1 MTNSII
7 VEFLSPDGLVS
18 SVKQFASIKDFIKE
32 YPDFKYHQVREIYLH
47 LKNKN
52 VNKTM
57 KKLSSIQKLIKVYD
71 ENVYKPPAN
80 NNIGIKNIDNNIK
93 NMEHINSDDVKDVK
107 KISSID
113 TISSVDDVKDVKKI
127 SSVDD
132 LFEYISSVDEIFEY
146 LCLHGIQINLNK
158 SNNKLSFTKL

>member
-1 MTNSII
+1 
-7 VEFLSPDGLVS
+7 
-18 SVKQFASIKDFIKE
+18 
-32 YPDFKYHQVREIYLH
+32 

-71 ENVYKPPAN
+71 ENVYQPPAN
-80 NNIGIKNIDNNIK
+80 NNIGIDNNIK

-107 KISSID
+107 KISSVD
-113 TISSVDDVKDVKKI
+113 TISSVDD
-127 SSVDD
+127 
-132 LFEYISSVDEIFEY
+132 IFEY

-158 SNNKLSFTKL
+158 SNNKLSFTRVCES

>member
-7 VEFLSPDGLVS
+7 VEFLSSDGSVS

-80 NNIGIKNIDNNIK
+80 NNIGIDNNIKNIDNNIK

-107 KISSID
+107 TISSID
-113 TISSVDDVKDVKKI
+113 TISSVDG
-127 SSVDD
+127 

-146 LCLHGIQINLNK
+146 LRLHKIQINLNK

>member
-1 MTNSII
+1 MTNSFI
-7 VEFLSPDGLVS
+7 VELLAPDSSVL

-80 NNIGIKNIDNNIK
+80 NNIGIDNNIKNIDNNIK
-93 NMEHINSDDVKDVK
+93 NMEHINS
-107 KISSID
+107 
-113 TISSVDDVKDVKKI
+113 DDVKDVKKI

-146 LCLHGIQINLNK
+146 LCSHGIQINLNK

>member
-7 VEFLSPDGLVS
+7 VEFLSSDGSVS

-71 ENVYKPPAN
+71 ENVYQPLAN
-80 NNIGIKNIDNNIK
+80 NNIGIDNNIK
-93 NMEHINSDDVKDVK
+93 NMEHINS
-107 KISSID
+107 
-113 TISSVDDVKDVKKI
+113 DDVKDVKKI

-146 LCLHGIQINLNK
+146 LRLHKIQINLNK

>member
-7 VEFLSPDGLVS
+7 VEFLSSDGSVS

-80 NNIGIKNIDNNIK
+80 NNIGIDNNIKNIDNNIK
-93 NMEHINSDDVKDVK
+93 NMEHINS
-107 KISSID
+107 
-113 TISSVDDVKDVKKI
+113 DDVKDVKKI

-146 LCLHGIQINLNK
+146 LCSHGIQINLNK

>member
-71 ENVYKPPAN
+71 ENVYKPPSN
-80 NNIGIKNIDNNIK
+80 NNIGIDNNIK

-107 KISSID
+107 TISSI
-113 TISSVDDVKDVKKI
+113 
-127 SSVDD
+127 DD

-146 LCLHGIQINLNK
+146 LCSHGIQINLNK
-158 SNNKLSFTKL
+158 SNNKLLFTKL

>member
-7 VEFLSPDGLVS
+7 VEFLSSDGSVS

-80 NNIGIKNIDNNIK
+80 NNIGIDNNIK

-107 KISSID
+107 KISS
-113 TISSVDDVKDVKKI
+113 DDVKDVKTI
-127 SSVDD
+127 SSIDD

-146 LCLHGIQINLNK
+146 LCSHGIQINLNK

>member
-7 VEFLSPDGLVS
+7 VEFLSSDGSVS

-80 NNIGIKNIDNNIK
+80 NNIGIDNNIKNIDNNIK
-93 NMEHINSDDVKDVK
+93 NMEHINS
-107 KISSID
+107 
-113 TISSVDDVKDVKKI
+113 DDVKDVKKI

-146 LCLHGIQINLNK
+146 LRLHKIQINLNK
-158 SNNKLSFTKL
+158 SNNKLSFTKVKD

>member
-7 VEFLSPDGLVS
+7 VEFLSSDGSVS

-80 NNIGIKNIDNNIK
+80 NNIGIDNNIKNIDNNIK

-107 KISSID
+107 KILSVD
-113 TISSVDDVKDVKKI
+113 TISSVDD
-127 SSVDD
+127 
-132 LFEYISSVDEIFEY
+132 IFEY

-158 SNNKLSFTKL
+158 SNNKLSFTRVLTKL

>member
-7 VEFLSPDGLVS
+7 VQSVAPDYSVL

-80 NNIGIKNIDNNIK
+80 NNIGIDNNIKNIDNNIK
-93 NMEHINSDDVKDVK
+93 NMEHINS
-107 KISSID
+107 
-113 TISSVDDVKDVKKI
+113 DDVKDVKKI

-146 LCLHGIQINLNK
+146 LRLHKIQINLNK
-158 SNNKLSFTKL
+158 SNNKLSFTRVL

>member
-7 VEFLSPDGLVS
+7 VEFLSSDGSVS

-80 NNIGIKNIDNNIK
+80 NNIGIDNNIK
-93 NMEHINSDDVKDVK
+93 NMEHINS
-107 KISSID
+107 
-113 TISSVDDVKDVKKI
+113 DDVKDVKKI

-146 LCLHGIQINLNK
+146 LCSHGIQINLNK

>member
-7 VEFLSPDGLVS
+7 VEFLLPDGSVS

-32 YPDFKYHQVREIYLH
+32 YPDFKYHQIREIYLH

-71 ENVYKPPAN
+71 ENLYQPPAN
-80 NNIGIKNIDNNIK
+80 NNIGIDNNIK

-107 KISSID
+107 TISSI
-113 TISSVDDVKDVKKI
+113 
-127 SSVDD
+127 DD

-146 LCLHGIQINLNK
+146 LRLHKIQINLNK
-158 SNNKLSFTKL
+158 SNNKLSFTRVL

>member
-7 VEFLSPDGLVS
+7 VEFLSSDGSVS

-80 NNIGIKNIDNNIK
+80 NNIGIDNNIK
-93 NMEHINSDDVKDVK
+93 NMEHINS
-107 KISSID
+107 
-113 TISSVDDVKDVKKI
+113 DDVKDVKKI

-146 LCLHGIQINLNK
+146 LCSHGIQINLNK
-158 SNNKLSFTKL
+158 SNNKLSFTRVL

>member
-7 VEFLSPDGLVS
+7 VEFLSSDGSVS

-80 NNIGIKNIDNNIK
+80 NNIGIDNNIK
-93 NMEHINSDDVKDVK
+93 NIDTVMEHINSDDVKDVK

-113 TISSVDDVKDVKKI
+113 TISS
-127 SSVDD
+127 
-132 LFEYISSVDEIFEY
+132 
-146 LCLHGIQINLNK
+146 LCFLHRYASLVTHSKTCNLV
-158 SNNKLSFTKL
+158 LLCVT